1 MAMDTKTPPTRSP
14 AQITASK
21 LNGAAGNGPVTPDGK
36 AISSTNGTTHGL
48 ASRGVLLPSER
59 AVDYESNL
67 SDWFETLVPR
77 SRGEGQLV
85 ARVADVGW
93 RMGRLSRLE
102 ERLVNTAL
110 ERRLAESAPVKARQ
124 TAQEALQAV
133 RSVAVLAEE
142 VSTPRPSE
150 SVGRIASGL
159 RFVSELLGKTDIPVI
174 VVATFAQAVT
184 LLTAASYQDVEPEVF
199 QTLGRAARHAEAA
212 LVEKIGEL
220 KSEIEAERERLAD
233 SVLLGD
239 DEDARLLDRHRSRLS
254 RELGAHLGNLK
265 LLRELAR
272 PVKEGEEQ
280 APIPVE
286 VRVVGRSDRR

>member
-1 MAMDTKTPPTRSP
+1 MDTNTPPTRTP
-14 AQITASK
+14 AQTAASK
-21 LNGAAGNGPVTPDGK
+21 ANGATSSGPVTPAGK
-36 AISSTNGTTHGL
+36 AISSANGTTHGL

-102 ERLVNTAL
+102 ERMVNASL
-110 ERRLAESAPVKARQ
+110 EKRLAESIPVRALQ
-124 TAQEALQAV
+124 TAQEALQAI
-133 RSVAVLAEE
+133 RSVAALAEE
-142 VSTPRPSE
+142 VITPRPSE
-150 SVGRIASGL
+150 SVARIATGL
-159 RFVSELLGKTDIPVI
+159 TFVVTLLGKTEIPVVI
-174 VVATFAQAVT
+174 VAAFEQAVT
-184 LLTAASYQDVEPEVF
+184 YLTAASYTDVEPEVF
-199 QTLGRAARHAEAA
+199 QTLGKAARHAEAA
-212 LVEKIGEL
+212 LVEKIAEL
-220 KSEIEAERERLAD
+220 ETAITAERERLAD

-239 DEDARLLDRHRSRLS
+239 DADAQLLDRHRARLS

-286 VRVVGRSDRR
+286 LRVVGRGDGR